1 MDNPHK
7 SPRPASGMGLMVKT
21 IALVV
26 ESVACAIFYAS
37 LLKALSFEMSEER
50 VAVTEIPGH
59 LRPLL
64 LPIAIY
70 AFPVWGMKSWQY
82 RCRAKIVQ
90 GVVSAVSFG
99 MLWAWL
105 LDTRVAEIVYWT
117 VVSGAMLALFAFATD
132 TILFHSSLS
141 KKRREIGE

>member
-1 MDNPHK
+1 M
-7 SPRPASGMGLMVKT
+7 KT
-21 IALVV
+21 VALVV
-26 ESVACAIFYAS
+26 ESVVCAIFYTAIV
-37 LLKALSFEMSEER
+37 KALSYDMTEER
-50 VAVTEIPGH
+50 MAVTEIPGH

-70 AFPVWGMKSWQY
+70 AFPVWGMKSWKY

-105 LDTRVAEIVYWT
+105 LDTRVAEIIYWT

-132 TILFHSSLS
+132 TILFYPSVFKR
-141 KKRREIGE
+141 KKKPTSEPKRSAGGEQEPEE